1 MKCLFVYLYDILSMY
16 LCVFYNFYIL
26 NRNEIIPFDHFLNI
40 NNFFLFDNYFISRHE
55 SYIVTCV
62 LYCTLIHF
70 DVQTALKF

>member
-1 MKCLFVYLYDILSMY
+1 MIFSP
-16 LCVFYNFYIL
+16 CVCVLFYIL
-26 NRNEIIPFDHFLNI
+26 NRNEIIPFDRFFKYKQL
-40 NNFFLFDNYFISRHE
+40 FLFDNYFISRHE